1 MNAFEGVMP
10 SISTD
15 TDGTNAAAG
24 MMTSSRSHS
33 MLSSQHTDKFDGI
46 AEQQMIKALRKV
58 QAVVRGWK
66 TRAKLSA
73 ELAKASVELGGAW
86 ELFELAPSEKV
97 TKGPIK
103 CKALLQSERSGEMYV
118 TTSYVCFDAE
128 EGKEEEGLF
137 NALLPAVS
145 SGAQTQPL
153 RLKIPLFD
161 LESVAPKVTSVGF
174 MQSRTSVDYV
184 VQR

>member
-1 MNAFEGVMP
+1 
-10 SISTD
+10 
-15 TDGTNAAAG
+15 
-24 MMTSSRSHS
+24 
-33 MLSSQHTDKFDGI
+33 
-46 AEQQMIKALRKV
+46 MIKALRKV

-103 CKALLQSERSGEMYV
+103 CKALLPKASGNGEMYV

-137 NALLPAVS
+137 NALLPTVS

-161 LESVAPKVTSVGF
+161 LESVAPKVDLLGPDMGPFLEKKHIQELLDAIWKHATFVKWEVGDILILDNRNTAHARSVRRAIVTS
-174 MQSRTSVDYV
+174 RNT
-184 VQR
+184 

>member
-1 MNAFEGVMP
+1 
-10 SISTD
+10 
-15 TDGTNAAAG
+15 
-24 MMTSSRSHS
+24 
-33 MLSSQHTDKFDGI
+33 MLSSQHTDKSDVI

-103 CKALLQSERSGEMYV
+103 C
-118 TTSYVCFDAE
+118 
-128 EGKEEEGLF
+128 
-137 NALLPAVS
+137 
-145 SGAQTQPL
+145 
-153 RLKIPLFD
+153 
-161 LESVAPKVTSVGF
+161 
-174 MQSRTSVDYV
+174 
-184 VQR
+184 